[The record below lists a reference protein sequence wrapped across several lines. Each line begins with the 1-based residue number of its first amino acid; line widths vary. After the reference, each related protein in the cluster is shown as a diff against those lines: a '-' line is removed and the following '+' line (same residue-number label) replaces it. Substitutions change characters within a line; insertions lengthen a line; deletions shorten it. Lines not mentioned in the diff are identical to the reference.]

1 MCVAV
6 CNFYSD
12 ISRYYVCQR
21 SDNTYITGEAASS
34 VYDTALYMA
43 GWFHIFEWIRATI
56 LLVVIFIG

>member
-1 MCVAV
+1 MHRKWESFGLIVGLYYIVQFVMCVAV

-34 VYDTALYMA
+34 VYDTAL
-43 GWFHIFEWIRATI
+43 
-56 LLVVIFIG
+56 